1 MGRSGTALLK
11 RNHLRTDTE
20 SVGKGTGPKRE
31 EGFTLVELM
40 VAMLIL
46 AIVLTALLPAFFG
59 SMKATTSSD
68 NRSTAN
74 GLAVAATEQLRS
86 VPYYQVGYVSTPSQ
100 CQNPN
105 DPQNPDKTPV
115 VLPSGTTTPLTAV
128 TTKTLSGTTYTTVR
142 CIYWIDSSVSGDT
155 LAYKQTVVTVSWT
168 SNGVPGQTVQTSAI
182 YPGGESAYTSGGQQ
196 DFAPSQATS
205 TTTISGP
212 PLPPINVTANPDP
225 NSNWNTIDVSWQAP
239 VNSPTAPTN
248 YIVEYIS
255 VPGNSTCPTPLPS
268 TPAPTQSPP
277 EPASASP
284 LAVTVSSSTEYCFQV
299 VSVASNGT
307 QSVTPSNVASATTA
321 APPSTGCAVSS
332 LTVNNSNTTV
342 MVDGNGHLVGAT
354 GIPLGVSATKQC
366 TNVSVGY
373 TTTGSTINQTTM
385 SGSYP
390 SLSGTAGTSSTV
402 WSVGNH
408 AFVVYVTDS
417 SGLHTYNNGSV
428 QQFVYFCQEKG
439 NSGHC

>member
-1 MGRSGTALLK
+1 MGK
-11 RNHLRTDTE
+11 RTRLA
-20 SVGKGTGPKRE
+20 RE
-31 EGFTLVELM
+31 QGFTLIELM

-59 SMKATTSSD
+59 TMKATNSSD

-86 VPYYQVGYVSTPSQ
+86 VPYYEVGYVTTPSQ

-105 DPQNPDKTPV
+105 DPQNPNKSPV

-128 TTKTLSGTTYTTVR
+128 TAKTLSGTTYTTVR

-155 LAYKQTVVTVSWT
+155 LAYKQTVVTVSWST
-168 SNGVPGQTVQTSAI
+168 RGVPGQIVQTSAI
-182 YPGGESAYTSGGQQ
+182 YPGGEGAYTPGGQQ

-205 TTTISGP
+205 TTVVSGP
-212 PLPPINVTANPDP
+212 PLPPINVTATPDP
-225 NSNWNTIDVSWQAP
+225 NSNWNTIDVAWQAP
-239 VNSPTAPTN
+239 INSPTAPTN

-255 VPGNSTCPTPLPS
+255 VPGNSACPTPLPS
-268 TPAPTQSPP
+268 SPSPTQSPP

-284 LAVTVSSSTEYCFQV
+284 LAVTVSPSTEYCFQV
-299 VSVASNGT
+299 VSVASDGT
-307 QSVTPSNVASATTA
+307 QSVTPSNVASATTG
-321 APPSTGCAVSS
+321 APPSNGCTVSS
-332 LTVNNSNTTV
+332 LTVNNSNNTV
-342 MVDGNGHLVGAT
+342 MVDSNGFLVGSA
-354 GIPLGVSATKQC
+354 GIPLSVQATNQC

-373 TTTGSTINQTTM
+373 TTTGSTVNQATM
-385 SGSYP
+385 TGSNP
-390 SLSGTAGTSSTV
+390 TLSGTAGTSSTV

-408 AFVVYVTDS
+408 VFTVYVTDS
-417 SGLHTYNNGSV
+417 GGLHAYNNGSV
-428 QQFVYFCQEKG
+428 QQFVYICQEKG